1 MFNNKSFGNSFSS
14 VVANAATSSCDA
26 YNYAVGTAAAVP
38 FFVIMYIV
46 LSPFIVLNRLINK
59 KYIFSD
65 KSKGFITAV

>member
-1 MFNNKSFGNSFSS
+1 MFNNNSFADSFSS
-14 VVANAATSSCDA
+14 VAANAATSSCDA
-26 YNYAVGTAAAVP
+26 YNYAMGAAVAVP

-46 LSPFIVLNRLINK
+46 LSPFIVLSRLINK

>member
-1 MFNNKSFGNSFSS
+1 MFNNNSFADSFSS
-14 VVANAATSSCDA
+14 VAANAATSSCDA
-26 YNYAVGTAAAVP
+26 YNYALGAAVAVP

-46 LSPFIVLNRLINK
+46 LSPFIVLSRLINK